1 MNAHTAICRDSQQIA
16 RMIDDPNRLSSTPR
30 FQSAGSL
37 ITHDE
42 AIALLKQ
49 RIAPIAGRETVLLS
63 AASGR
68 ILAEAA
74 IAAHPVPLH
83 TNSAVDGYAFV
94 ESEVAAD
101 PDRSWPIAGR
111 SAAGH
116 PFRGHRPAGCVIRAL
131 TGAVMA
137 AETDTVA
144 MQEDCSVS
152 PDGMHVRLPKLKRG
166 ANVRRAGE
174 DVAAGT
180 VLFEPGHV
188 LRPQDLAA
196 LASVG
201 IAEVPVFKRLRIAV
215 VSSGDEIKE
224 PGSGP
229 IAVGEVYDANAPM
242 LAALGGLVGATVT
255 SLGILADDRELV
267 QRTLADAAPNFD
279 VVLTSGGA
287 SQGEEDHMAASL
299 GKLGSRHFWQVA
311 IKPGR
316 PMMFGEIG
324 NTVVVGL
331 PGNPVAVF
339 VCGLMYAF
347 PMLRRLGGAEWP
359 TPRRYRLPAAFA
371 FEGRKIGRR
380 EFWRGILAD
389 TPAGLAVE
397 KFPRD
402 GSGLISGLRVADGLI
417 DIPETAADI
426 AAGDLVDFIPFSE
439 FGIAAKSN

>member
-1 MNAHTAICRDSQQIA
+1 MTGKAPPRA
-16 RMIDDPNRLSSTPR
+16 SSLR

-42 AIALLKQ
+42 AIARLRA
-49 RIAPIAGRETVLLS
+49 RIEPIAGRDIVALAS
-63 AASGR
+63 ASGR
-68 ILAEAA
+68 TLAAPMTA
-74 IAAHPVPLH
+74 THPVPLH

-94 ESEVAAD
+94 SSEVATD
-101 PDRSWPIAGR
+101 PDRLWPIAGR
-111 SAAGH
+111 AAAGH
-116 PFRGHRPAGCVIRAL
+116 PFRGERPAAHVIRAL
-131 TGAVMA
+131 TGAVMPA
-137 AETDTVA
+137 GTDTVA
-144 MQEDCSVS
+144 MQEDCALE
-152 PDGMHVRLPKLKRG
+152 PDGSGVRIPKLKAG
-166 ANVRRAGE
+166 ANVRKAGE

-201 IAEVPVFKRLRIAV
+201 VAEVPVYKPLRIAV
-215 VSSGDEIKE
+215 VSSGDEIKA

-242 LAALGGLVGATVT
+242 LAALGALVGASVT
-255 SLGILADDRELV
+255 SLGILADDRALV
-267 QRTLADAAPNFD
+267 QRTLTEAARNFD

-299 GKLGSRHFWQVA
+299 GELGSRHFWQIA

-316 PMMFGEIG
+316 PMMFGEIES
-324 NTVVVGL
+324 TVVVGL

-347 PMLRRLGGAEWP
+347 PMLRRLGGASWP
-359 TPRRYRLPAAFA
+359 IPRRYRLPAAFA
-371 FEGRKIGRR
+371 FEGRKVGRR
-380 EFWRGILAD
+380 EFWRGILSD
-389 TPAGLAVE
+389 TPQGLAVD
-397 KFPRD
+397 KFARD

-417 DIPETAADI
+417 DIPENAADI
-426 AAGDLVDFIPFSE
+426 AVGDLVDFIPFSE
-439 FGIAAKSN
+439 FGIAPKSA